1 LRKEENVITGNYTR
15 QEVLA
20 TLLQVISQSADTFWL
35 PKIASPEQ
43 IYRNLN
49 KLKAFAKAYVAK
61 IRAEQMKETEK
72 KS

>member
-1 LRKEENVITGNYTR
+1 M
-15 QEVLA
+15 LA
-20 TLLQVISQSADTFWL
+20 ILLQVISQSADTFWL

-61 IRAEQMKETEK
+61 IRAEQIKETEK
-72 KS
+72 KT